1 MISQQ
6 FNPDKP
12 LVPTPKAPMVKN
24 SGPKKMTQLKPL
36 PSPEEKALM
45 LAKARNLDA
54 KTQKLRNQTL

>member
-6 FNPDKP
+6 FNPCKT
-12 LVPTPKAPMVKN
+12 LVPTPKAPTVKN

-54 KTQKLRNQTL
+54 KTRKLNQ

>member
-12 LVPTPKAPMVKN
+12 LVPTPKAPVVKN
-24 SGPKKMTQLKPL
+24 SAPKKITPLKPL
-36 PSPEEKALM
+36 PSPEEKALL

-54 KTQKLRNQTL
+54 KTRKLNQS